1 VRGKEED
8 PIALR
13 VTSAVYTATRHI
25 LDATAG
31 KGDRQALG
39 RSIAGRLRGTYG
51 AELYDTAAKYP
62 ELNARDL
69 ASIVIAPAEYPW
81 DMEAAD
87 TAQAV
92 VEGARDRARAVREG
106 PFTDWSDPSFVPP
119 EEVPARVE
127 EIRQML
133 RDMGRKA

>member
-1 VRGKEED
+1 M
-8 PIALR
+8 R
-13 VTSAVYTATRHI
+13 VTAAVYCATRHI
-25 LDATAG
+25 LDSTSG

-39 RSIAGRLRGTYG
+39 RSIAGRLRGAYG
-51 AELYDTAAKYP
+51 ADLYSTAAKSP
-62 ELNARDL
+62 ELNAREL

-87 TAQAV
+87 TAQSIA
-92 VEGARDRARAVREG
+92 EGARDRARAIREG

-119 EEVPARVE
+119 EEVPAKVE